1 MRRSKGQ
8 NSADKGEAGMN
19 ILSKRTGRAPVRVQL
34 SDPAPATNWRQRAA
48 AKEAAAQQAAQQA
61 APSGGRTGGGGGGSR
76 GGATLESYVKT
87 LYDAYRPPRAD
98 YEAMDAAQLS
108 AQIASWLRPVYERA
122 MQARREQTAAYR
134 AELDAD
140 AIARGM
146 GSSTY
151 VTDVKSRQL
160 ADEAEDVAALEGE
173 YGAELGRLT
182 MEAAEAE
189 REREMEVALFN
200 RQQDEAAY
208 MKAYEA
214 ALALYETA
222 ARRSGGGSRGGSG
235 GGGAQPAVP
244 ATTAE
249 NCERFLA
256 GLTGQE
262 RYAVYTGTDA
272 ENARYR
278 SEIIAS
284 VGSDGLL
291 ELMRRYPF

>member
-1 MRRSKGQ
+1 
-8 NSADKGEAGMN
+8 MN

-48 AKEAAAQQAAQQA
+48 AKAAAAQPAAQQA
-61 APSGGRTGGGGGGSR
+61 APSGGRTGGG
-76 GGATLESYVKT
+76 SYVKT

-235 GGGAQPAVP
+235 SGGGAQQAVS

>member
-1 MRRSKGQ
+1 
-8 NSADKGEAGMN
+8 
-19 ILSKRTGRAPVRVQL
+19 
-34 SDPAPATNWRQRAA
+34 
-48 AKEAAAQQAAQQA
+48 
-61 APSGGRTGGGGGGSR
+61 
-76 GGATLESYVKT
+76 
-87 LYDAYRPPRAD
+87 
-98 YEAMDAAQLS
+98 
-108 AQIASWLRPVYERA
+108 
-122 MQARREQTAAYR
+122 
-134 AELDAD
+134 
-140 AIARGM
+140 
-146 GSSTY
+146 
-151 VTDVKSRQL
+151 
-160 ADEAEDVAALEGE
+160 
-173 YGAELGRLT
+173 

-235 GGGAQPAVP
+235 SGGGAQQAVP